1 MEKTNLES
9 FKAVDK
15 TASKAIE
22 KQFSTIDLDVLKE
35 QQLLLQEPPA
45 SKLTFSP
52 YTKTVDVHRKVFKE
66 KGKALIRE
74 GKVGCILVAGG
85 QGTRLGFSGPKGCCP
100 VTAVKQKTLFHYFSE
115 RVKAASQQA
124 GIPLKMA
131 VMTSPKNH
139 AATLA
144 HFLVNDQFGLLP
156 EQVGFFQQTQL
167 PILNQAGELFLESPD
182 KIAFAPDGNGSC
194 IQAFYKSPLA
204 KLWKDEGIHY
214 ITFILIDNPLADPFD
229 PYLIGAHATSG
240 VDVTLKCMKREDPEE
255 KLGVIVEMAGK
266 PQVVEYTEISE
277 KDRVA
282 KDDSGDLLYSIA
294 NISLFCFSSSFLEN
308 AAKEKMPLHKAF
320 KKSDYVSE
328 SGEIVHPSEPCV
340 WKFEK
345 FIFDILAFANSAQVA
360 VYPREYCFAPV
371 KDKTGKNSLANAT
384 LMVSKYER
392 KLIESI
398 TGKSAPAVCL
408 EIDPQFYYPTQDL
421 KSEWKGREI
430 PETPYIESR
439 IKEN

>member
-9 FKAVDK
+9 FKTVDI

-22 KQFSTIDLDVLKE
+22 KQFSTINQEVLKE
-35 QQLLLQEPPA
+35 QQRLILKPFV
-45 SKLTFSP
+45 SHRTFKP
-52 YTKTVDVHRKVFKE
+52 YTRTVDVHRKVYKE
-66 KGKALIRE
+66 KGKALLRE

-100 VTAVKQKTLFHYFSE
+100 VTAVKQKTLFRYFSE
-115 RVKAASQQA
+115 RVKAASLQA
-124 GIPLKMA
+124 EFPLKMA

-156 EQVGFFQQTQL
+156 GQLGFFQQTEL
-167 PILNQAGELFLESPD
+167 PILTQSGELFLESQD

-204 KLWKDEGIHY
+204 QQWKDEGIHY

-229 PYLIGAHATSG
+229 PYLIGTHATAG

-255 KLGVIVEMAGK
+255 KLGTIVEIDGK
-266 PQVVEYTEISE
+266 PEVVEYSEISRE
-277 KDRVA
+277 DQIA
-282 KDDSGDLLYSIA
+282 KDANGDLLYSIA

-308 AAKEKMPLHKAF
+308 AAKKEMPLHKAF
-320 KKSDYVSE
+320 KKSDYVST
-328 SGEIVHPSEPCV
+328 SGEVVHATLPCV

-345 FIFDILAFANSAQVA
+345 FIFDILAFANTTQVA

-371 KDKTGKNSLANAT
+371 KDKSGKNSLENAT
-384 LMVSKYER
+384 KTLSLYER

-398 TGKSAPAVCL
+398 TGKTAPAACL
-408 EIDPQFYYPTQDL
+408 EIDPQFYYPTQNL
-421 KSEWKGREI
+421 KSQWKGRDI
-430 PETPYIESR
+430 PESPYVESL
-439 IKEN
+439 I